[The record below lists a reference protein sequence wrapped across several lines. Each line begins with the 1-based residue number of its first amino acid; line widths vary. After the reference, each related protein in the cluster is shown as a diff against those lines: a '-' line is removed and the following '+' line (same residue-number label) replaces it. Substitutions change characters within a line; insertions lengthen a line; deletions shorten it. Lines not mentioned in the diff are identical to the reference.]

1 MEECPICYSAP
12 ATVTTR
18 CGHKFCFGCVKQWL
32 AKSAEETKPTCPMCR
47 TTIHFKGLQK
57 IAQSLEEERYDDQ
70 CSDLFDEFIHLT
82 FSEMQHW
89 IKLLPDFKSFAQLKA
104 LNYLKSVEDTMR
116 VLKTDYVYPET
127 IGEMLDDNAYFNYK
141 TELKRDRRSHWQQR
155 DKFAAKHERKSV
167 MKSGR

>member
-18 CGHKFCFGCVKQWL
+18 CSHKFCFGCVKQWL

-57 IAQSLEEERYDDQ
+57 IEQALEEERYENQ
-70 CSDLFDEFIHLT
+70 CSDLFDEFIQLAL
-82 FSEMQHW
+82 SEMQHW
-89 IKLLPDFKSFAQLKA
+89 IGLLPHFKSFAQRNALKT
-104 LNYLKSVEDTMR
+104 LQEVEETMR
-116 VLKTDYVYPET
+116 VLKADYVYPDT
-127 IGEMLDDNAYFNYK
+127 IGEMIDDEAYFNYK
-141 TELKRDRRSHWQQR
+141 KEMKRDRKSQWQQR